1 MGWFLLKWGKDGLA
15 CFEVG
20 EDGLACFEVGG
31 GWVGLF

>member
-1 MGWFLLKWGKDGLA
+1 MGWFVLKWGKDRLG

>member
-1 MGWFLLKWGKDGLA
+1 MGWLVLKWEEDRLG